1 MRDSRTDGLHKLWRI
16 LQTVDRFVDH
26 TTKLQESLAKDGCM
40 GDFYGHCKPYRGTK
54 GQRLDNFASTGREDF
69 TSIDILKI
77 LPAKS
82 LIRLK
87 CVSKSLYSL
96 INDPDF
102 IFIHYNYDSLSNHF
116 ILLKRYVKIEE
127 STNSIYYNG
136 MCNGIVCIASY
147 REIVLSNPTLREFWE
162 FPPSILPPPV
172 HLSPTKELPYLVN
185 MTVGI
190 GFDTNTND
198 YKVVRILDPGHE
210 YEFEDFD
217 NNRKHLSKVEVYN
230 LSTNSWRKL
239 EDLECLPIIGV
250 DILRKMVIASL
261 LLISIPICSKNFHI
275 QMVYLGKEER
285 VSVLN
290 QTLALIHFTLN
301 FPQEVLVDQSIDIWV
316 MKKYGDRESWVKEL
330 IVGPIL
336 IRTPLSVWKNETE
349 LTIES
354 RDGKLVSCNLLFH
367 AMKGLHMSCV
377 PNTWE
382 AMVCKESLI
391 SIKKERDKWS

>member
-1 MRDSRTDGLHKLWRI
+1 MRDSRTDGLHKMWRI

-40 GDFYGHCKPYRGTK
+40 GDFYGHCKPYRGMK
-54 GQRLDNFASTGREDF
+54 GQRLDNFASTGWEDF

-87 CVSKSLYSL
+87 CVSKSLHSL

-127 STNSIYYNG
+127 SINSIYYNG

-147 REIVLSNPTLREFWE
+147 REIVLYNPTLREFWE
-162 FPPSILPPPV
+162 LPPSILPPPV
-172 HLSPTKELPYLVN
+172 HLSPTKELPCLVN

-239 EDLECLPIIGV
+239 EDLECLEGGNCIVTFDFNTDLFQKLPYPEGIA
-250 DILRKMVIASL
+250 RKGRESR
-261 LLISIPICSKNFHI
+261 F
-275 QMVYLGKEER
+275 
-285 VSVLN
+285 VLN

-354 RDGKLVSCNLLFH
+354 RDGKLMSCNHLFH
-367 AMKGLHMSCV
+367 EMKDLHMSCV
-377 PNTWE
+377 PNTWK